1 MKVIKSI
8 LIAVVLGIVYV
19 GIGLM
24 KIDNIKMSEIL
35 LANTMSGVEFY
46 PQYISTFSF
55 EYIPIFV
62 FQILFATNIY
72 KHFCSASIYFFSRNA
87 NRIKWYLKE
96 VTNIYLN
103 SIIFLTVICISEI
116 LFIYMFTTIKIDD
129 GAVIIAIYF
138 PGHTVCAST
147 ISTSDV
153 LTMASAAVIPAG
165 VVLNS
170 IIPIALLI
178 LCTSFLISCNYN
190 MAVCH
195 FCNLTADGC
204 MDSDT

>member
-62 FQILFATNIY
+62 FQILFAPYTNI
-72 KHFCSASIYFFSRNA
+72 FVVQAFIFFQEM
-87 NRIKWYLKE
+87 RIE
-96 VTNIYLN
+96 LN
-103 SIIFLTVICISEI
+103 GI
-116 LFIYMFTTIKIDD
+116 
-129 GAVIIAIYF
+129 
-138 PGHTVCAST
+138 
-147 ISTSDV
+147 
-153 LTMASAAVIPAG
+153 
-165 VVLNS
+165 
-170 IIPIALLI
+170 
-178 LCTSFLISCNYN
+178 
-190 MAVCH
+190 
-195 FCNLTADGC
+195 
-204 MDSDT
+204 

>member
-96 VTNIYLN
+96 VTNIY
-103 SIIFLTVICISEI
+103 I
-116 LFIYMFTTIKIDD
+116 
-129 GAVIIAIYF
+129 
-138 PGHTVCAST
+138 
-147 ISTSDV
+147 
-153 LTMASAAVIPAG
+153 
-165 VVLNS
+165 
-170 IIPIALLI
+170 
-178 LCTSFLISCNYN
+178 
-190 MAVCH
+190 
-195 FCNLTADGC
+195 
-204 MDSDT
+204 

>member
-87 NRIKWYLKE
+87 NRMVFKRGNKYIFKFDHIFNSYMYIRNTFYLY
-96 VTNIYLN
+96 VY
-103 SIIFLTVICISEI
+103 
-116 LFIYMFTTIKIDD
+116 YD
-129 GAVIIAIYF
+129 
-138 PGHTVCAST
+138 
-147 ISTSDV
+147 
-153 LTMASAAVIPAG
+153 
-165 VVLNS
+165 
-170 IIPIALLI
+170 
-178 LCTSFLISCNYN
+178 
-190 MAVCH
+190 
-195 FCNLTADGC
+195 
-204 MDSDT
+204 

>member
-129 GAVIIAIYF
+129 GAVIIAIYYI
-138 PGHTVCAST
+138 AIYSIYLLST
-147 ISTSDV
+147 TLAILYQYYLV
-153 LTMASAAVIPAG
+153 VI
-165 VVLNS
+165 
-170 IIPIALLI
+170 
-178 LCTSFLISCNYN
+178 
-190 MAVCH
+190 
-195 FCNLTADGC
+195 
-204 MDSDT
+204 